1 MAWFYFGIGRKSWT
15 LMEILKT
22 FEDAKEIRIGEED
35 EKMVIEVVLDD
46 KTIRKFKEYIYG
58 YNKFFYEE

>member
-1 MAWFYFGIGRKSWT
+1 
-15 LMEILKT
+15 MEILKT

-46 KTIRKFKEYIYG
+46 KTIRRFKEYIYG
-58 YNKFFYEE
+58 YNRFFYEE